1 MTVMGKLAAGL
12 AAVFLLA
19 GAAQAQTE
27 ADFVAAFSGDW
38 QVYDDRFS
46 EDGGRCRI
54 SLQQQAADGNYALTK
69 DGCAGALAAVSNWGI
84 VDAQMA
90 LLNGGDAVVLLGGN
104 QRRMSGST
112 AQGEPVILER
122 VGSAGMI
129 DALQAAYR
137 LSGCY
142 YLGFTDDCAPEAAIA
157 KPEPV
162 DGEIRI
168 NVLANLNVRSEARD
182 DAGILGVVPAQ
193 SCIVAETCVTASDGV
208 WCRAAF
214 GDRAGWL
221 RQLALRQ
228 SRWPIVTYTNTCP
241 AGSEAAE

>member
-142 YLGFTDDCAPEAAIA
+142 YL
-157 KPEPV
+157 EPV